1 MLFSFVASIFSIL
14 SFLKVVQ
21 KRRQLQIQNNERIGF
36 FEKIKNLGLLTAA
49 THAVFDGIEKIT
61 TELDKMNEIIEE
73 RSNRL
78 LIEPK
83 KRFLLTTNPPPILR
97 IQSSVKGQNN
107 KDDEMLKSIPNFNL
121 N

>member
-1 MLFSFVASIFSIL
+1 ME
-14 SFLKVVQ
+14 LK
-21 KRRQLQIQNNERIGF
+21 
-36 FEKIKNLGLLTAA
+36 
-49 THAVFDGIEKIT
+49 KIT

-83 KRFLLTTNPPPILR
+83 KRYLLTN
-97 IQSSVKGQNN
+97 NN
-107 KDDEMLKSIPNFNL
+107 KTTLRLPSPIAPSAQDEMLKSIPNFNL